1 MLGFDLDIKK
11 ERSKLPTSKKDNGT
25 HPFANV
31 GRRIVALDILTW
43 HALQKGFRQGKI
55 CMADA
60 GVPFIH
66 QSSGS
71 SYLWPATCSGEAWR
85 SLMSRL
91 FTYAGFAGFLAILP
105 ADAFDKLEEHNKRFI
120 EAGSVLTEVMQ
131 APDKGIPQDLLGRA
145 HCVAIVPGLKRV
157 GFIVGAKYGKGVL
170 TCRTTNSWSAPSTIR
185 IEGGSIGFQI
195 GAGETDLVLL
205 VMNERGKEKLLDD
218 KFTVGG
224 DASVMGGPVGR
235 SASAATDAQLH
246 AEMLS
251 YSRARGVFA
260 GVSLEGA
267 TLRPDTDDN
276 HDVYGPDARQSQIIT
291 GKYTPTASAASLLS
305 KLNSYSPAEK
315 R

>member
-1 MLGFDLDIKK
+1 MNKIFACASLIGF
-11 ERSKLPTSKKDNGT
+11 
-25 HPFANV
+25 F
-31 GRRIVALDILTW
+31 
-43 HALQKGFRQGKI
+43 
-55 CMADA
+55 
-60 GVPFIH
+60 
-66 QSSGS
+66 
-71 SYLWPATCSGEAWR
+71 
-85 SLMSRL
+85 
-91 FTYAGFAGFLAILP
+91 AILP
-105 ADAFDKLEEHNKRFI
+105 ARAFDKLEDHNKRFV

-131 APDKGIPQDLLGRA
+131 APDNGIPQDLLERA
-145 HCVAIVPGLKRV
+145 NCVAIVPGLKRV

-170 TCRTTNSWSAPSTIR
+170 TCRTSNGWSAPSTIR

-205 VMNERGKEKLLDD
+205 VMNERGKQKLLDD

-276 HDVYGPDARQSQIIT
+276 HDVYGPDARQSQIVT
-291 GKYTPTASAASLLS
+291 GAYKPTAAAASLLG
-305 KLNSYSPAEK
+305 KLNSYSPIEK
-315 R
+315 H

>member
-1 MLGFDLDIKK
+1 MN
-11 ERSKLPTSKKDNGT
+11 T
-25 HPFANV
+25 
-31 GRRIVALDILTW
+31 
-43 HALQKGFRQGKI
+43 
-55 CMADA
+55 
-60 GVPFIH
+60 
-66 QSSGS
+66 
-71 SYLWPATCSGEAWR
+71 
-85 SLMSRL
+85 L
-91 FTYAGFAGFLAILP
+91 FTYAGLAGLFVILP
-105 ADAFDKLEEHNKRFI
+105 VHAFDKLEDHNKRFV
-120 EAGSVLTEVMQ
+120 EAGSVLTEIMQ
-131 APDKGIPQDLLGRA
+131 APDKGIPEDLLERA
-145 HCVAIVPGLKRV
+145 HCVAIVPGLKRL

-170 TCRTTNSWSAPSTIR
+170 TCRTGDGWSAPSTIR

-205 VMNERGKEKLLDD
+205 VMNESGKKKLLDD

-235 SASAATDAQLH
+235 STSAATDAQLH

-276 HDVYGPDARQSQIIT
+276 HDVYGPDARQSQIVT
-291 GKYTPTASAASLLS
+291 GKYKPTAAAASLLS